1 MIRPGEYIKDI
12 LAAAPGTAVTARG
25 WVKTRRDSKGISF
38 VQLSDGS
45 CFKDL
50 QVIVD
55 EGVLDA
61 DTLKLIT
68 TGACVEFQG
77 EVVESPA
84 AGQAVELKAKAA
96 VVHGPAD
103 PLTYPLQK
111 KGATFEFLR
120 EIAHLRCRGNTFG
133 AVYRVRNQAAW
144 AIHKF
149 FQDRGF
155 HYLHTPI
162 ITASD
167 CEGAG
172 AMFAVST
179 LLEAREQSN
188 GTRDAGSETRENP
201 SGQTPDPKPQ
211 TPGPRFSLRS
221 DNPEDDFFGKPAYL
235 TVSGQL
241 EAETVALGMA
251 NVYTFGPT
259 FRAEN
264 SNSARH
270 LAEFWMVEPEMAFCD
285 LQGDMELA
293 EDFLKFVLAHVL
305 DACSQDLDFFNQ
317 RIEKDLL
324 ATLNHVAESK
334 FEHLTYTEAIKM
346 LEQSGEKFEFPVFW
360 GCDLQSEH
368 ERWLTEVKVGRPVVL
383 TDYPKEIKAFYMRAN
398 DDGKTVRAMDVL
410 APRIGEIIGG
420 SQREE
425 RLDLLEARI
434 KEMGLPLESYWWYL
448 DLRRFGSAPHSGF
461 GLGFERLLMYLT
473 GMKNIR
479 DVIPYH
485 RTPGHAEF

>member
-1 MIRPGEYIKDI
+1 MIEPGGYINDI
-12 LAAAPGTAVTARG
+12 LAMQPGVKVTARG

-45 CFKDL
+45 CFRDL
-50 QVIVD
+50 QVVVN
-55 EGVLDA
+55 EGVLEP

-68 TGACVEFQG
+68 TGACVAFDG
-77 EVVESPA
+77 EIVESPA
-84 AGQAVELKAKAA
+84 AGQPIELSATGAE
-96 VVHGPAD
+96 VLGPAD
-103 PLTYPLQK
+103 PQTYPLQK
-111 KGATFEFLR
+111 KGASFEFLR

-133 AVYRVRNQAAW
+133 AVFRVRNQAAW

-149 FQDRGF
+149 FQERGF
-155 HYLHTPI
+155 HYVHTPI

-179 LLEAREQSN
+179 LLGVRDAGR
-188 GTRDAGSETRENP
+188 GTRDAEAG
-201 SGQTPDPKPQ
+201 GQRFALASDDPA
-211 TPGPRFSLRS
+211 
-221 DNPEDDFFGKPAYL
+221 DDFFGKPAYL

-270 LAEFWMVEPEMAFCD
+270 LAEFWMIEPEMAFCD
-285 LQGDMELA
+285 LQGDMALA
-293 EDFLKFVLAHVL
+293 EAFLKYVLGHVL
-305 DACSQDLDFFNQ
+305 DACAQDLEFFNQ

-324 ATLNHVAESK
+324 ATLGHVAESK
-334 FEHLTYTEAIKM
+334 FEHLTYTEAIAM
-346 LEQSGEKFEFPVFW
+346 LEQGGESFEFPVFW

-368 ERWLTEVKVGRPVVL
+368 ERWLTEVKVGRPVIL
-383 TDYPKEIKAFYMRAN
+383 TDYPKEIKAFYMRMN

-425 RLDLLEARI
+425 RLDVLEGRI
-434 KEMGLPLESYWWYL
+434 AELGLPAEAYWWYL
-448 DLRRFGSAPHSGF
+448 DLRRFGSAPHAGF

-479 DVIPYH
+479 DVIPFH